1 MGEMIRLTAADGH
14 EFDAYKAVSN
24 GTPKGGICVIQE
36 IFGANAHIREVADG
50 YAAAG
55 YLAIAPA
62 LYDRA
67 ERGVDLG
74 YTPEDMQVGRDF
86 RAKVGDEGPVADI
99 TAVVKELQSAGKVGT
114 VGYCWGG
121 TLSFLAATRVDGVA
135 GSVIYYGGQIVP
147 YKDETSNAPLLMHF
161 GDMDAGIPMEDVDQI
176 KAAQPQAD
184 VHIYNAD
191 HGFNCDHRSQY
202 DEDSCRVARERSL
215 VFFAQNIG

>member
-14 EFDAYKAVSN
+14 EFDAYKAVSS
-24 GTPKGGICVIQE
+24 GMPKGGICVIQE

-74 YTPEDMQVGRDF
+74 YTPEDMQAGRDF

-135 GSVIYYGGQIVP
+135 GSVIYYGGR
-147 YKDETSNAPLLMHF
+147 
-161 GDMDAGIPMEDVDQI
+161 
-176 KAAQPQAD
+176 
-184 VHIYNAD
+184 
-191 HGFNCDHRSQY
+191 NCT
-202 DEDSCRVARERSL
+202 V
-215 VFFAQNIG
+215 

>member
-24 GTPKGGICVIQE
+24 ETPKGGICVIQE
-36 IFGANAHIREVADG
+36 IFGANAHIREVTDG

-74 YTPEDMQVGRDF
+74 YTPEDMQAGRDF

-215 VFFAQNIG
+215 VFFAQNLG

>member
-14 EFDAYKAVSN
+14 EFAAYKTEPS

-36 IFGANAHIREVADG
+36 IFGANAHIKEVADG
-50 YAAAG
+50 YAADG

-74 YTPEDMQVGRDF
+74 YTPEDMQAGRDF
-86 RAKVGDEGPVADI
+86 RAKVGDDGPVADI
-99 TAVVKELQSAGKVGT
+99 AAVVKELQSAGKVGT

-121 TLSFLAATRVDGVA
+121 TLSFLAGTRVDGVA
-135 GSVIYYGGQIVP
+135 ASVVYYGGQIVP
-147 YKDETSNAPLLMHF
+147 YKDEAAQAPMQMHF

-184 VHIYNAD
+184 VHIYHAD
-191 HGFNCDHRSQY
+191 HGFNCNHRSQY
-202 DEDSCRVARERSL
+202 DEDSCTLARQRTL
-215 VFFAQNIG
+215 AFFTEHVG

>member
-36 IFGANAHIREVADG
+36 IFGANAHIREVTDG

-74 YTPEDMQVGRDF
+74 YTPEDMQAGRDF

-215 VFFAQNIG
+215 VFFAQNLG

>member
-36 IFGANAHIREVADG
+36 IFGANAHIREVTDG

-74 YTPEDMQVGRDF
+74 YTPEDMQAGRDF

>member
-74 YTPEDMQVGRDF
+74 YTPEDMQAGRDF

-215 VFFAQNIG
+215 VFFAQNLG

>member
-14 EFDAYKAVSN
+14 EFDAYTAVSN
-24 GTPKGGICVIQE
+24 ETPKGGICVIQE

-74 YTPEDMQVGRDF
+74 YTPEDMQAGRDF

-215 VFFAQNIG
+215 VFFAQNLG

>member
-14 EFDAYKAVSN
+14 EFDAYKAVSS
-24 GTPKGGICVIQE
+24 GMPKGGICVIQE